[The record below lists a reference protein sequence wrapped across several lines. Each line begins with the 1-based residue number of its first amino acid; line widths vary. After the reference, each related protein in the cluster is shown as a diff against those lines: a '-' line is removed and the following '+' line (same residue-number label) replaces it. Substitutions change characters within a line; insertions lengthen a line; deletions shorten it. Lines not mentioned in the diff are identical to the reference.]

1 MIGTG
6 SSHGVHL
13 VGAEQSPFHFK
24 QKRLELLE
32 PPHMHTSMV
41 FVSAKENAPKIGDQ
55 VDVQQ
60 PLTRVYPDVTTWL

>member
-1 MIGTG
+1 
-6 SSHGVHL
+6 

-41 FVSAKENAPKIGDQ
+41 FVSVRENAPKVGDQ

-60 PLTRVYPDVTTWL
+60 PLTRVCPDVTTWL